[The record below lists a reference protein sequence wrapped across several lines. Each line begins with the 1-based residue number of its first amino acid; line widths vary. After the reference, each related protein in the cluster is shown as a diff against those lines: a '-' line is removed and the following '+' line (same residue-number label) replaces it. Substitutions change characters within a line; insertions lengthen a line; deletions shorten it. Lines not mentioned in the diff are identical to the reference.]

1 MGRDG
6 EQTRELKAHIGD
18 GVRCR
23 EHGRG
28 EGLRLTPLRWTPRE
42 GLCKVAS
49 ADERQ
54 QGVGQADTGTPKTF
68 MHAIWV
74 RGRLSKHEVTLQ
86 VSPGEQPQQGLGKAI
101 VAA

>member
-6 EQTRELKAHIGD
+6 GTARELKARSGD

-23 EHGRG
+23 EHGRR
-28 EGLRLTPLRWTPRE
+28 GLSLMPDVDSMWR

-54 QGVGQADTGTPKTF
+54 CKRVDRQMAGTPKAF
-68 MHAIWV
+68 MHAIC
-74 RGRLSKHEVTLQ
+74 
-86 VSPGEQPQQGLGKAI
+86 
-101 VAA
+101 

>member
-1 MGRDG
+1 MGHDG
-6 EQTRELKAHIGD
+6 GTTRELKAWSGD

-28 EGLRLTPLRWTPRE
+28 GPSLMPDVDSTWR

-54 QGVGQADTGTPKTF
+54 CKHMDRQMAGTPKTF
-68 MHAIWV
+68 MHAIC
-74 RGRLSKHEVTLQ
+74 
-86 VSPGEQPQQGLGKAI
+86 
-101 VAA
+101 